1 MLEAVYGKDTVEHLC
16 YQYNFEDFIV
26 VASQTQCLIGL
37 LGYHFQTQDDQVLE
51 LIMRFGFEESILQ
64 IYMHPMYDYY
74 CYLCASEQVNYRSRS
89 GNWDKYFAIKALKKF
104 LETKFNVS
112 ADVLQILFRHI
123 TRLDINQF

>member
-1 MLEAVYGKDTVEHLC
+1 M
-16 YQYNFEDFIV
+16 
-26 VASQTQCLIGL
+26 
-37 LGYHFQTQDDQVLE
+37 
-51 LIMRFGFEESILQ
+51 
-64 IYMHPMYDYY
+64 
-74 CYLCASEQVNYRSRS
+74 NYRSRS